1 MENFDFQYVLLAL
14 LGMII
19 HITMN
24 VLQRRNNKNEISI
37 KYFFS
42 DFYNWVRIFLVL
54 VSIATLFLMADD
66 VANILGITLTDGS
79 PARSVFAFLCGYL
92 NHSII
97 KNLLKVVKK

>member
-14 LGMII
+14 LGMVI